1 MNALSK
7 RQFLKLSL
15 ASGVALSLSACG
27 GGDEHDIV
35 DVLSD
40 YPEYSLLVEAV
51 QAAGLVDTL
60 KGRGPFT
67 VFAPTNTAFV
77 NLLGELETTKD
88 ALFADKPLLTA
99 VLTYHVLAA
108 RVPAADI
115 PFGRAITTVET
126 GIFKIDNV
134 GGPVITDERNR
145 ESKIIRTNLF
155 ASNGVI
161 HGIDK
166 VILPG
171 DDTKDNIVARAEGLG
186 FTTLVA
192 AVKAAGLEG
201 ALAGSDLLTVFAPTN
216 QAFEDA
222 FTALGKTP
230 EQVLADTALLTKIL
244 TYHVVTGR
252 VLKADV
258 PLNTDIPTRLE
269 GETFQVTLV
278 NGDLQI
284 VDVAESGAKIITT
297 DVLASNGV
305 IHVIDKVILPFVPE
319 LPV

>member
-88 ALFADKPLLTA
+88 ALFADTELLT
-99 VLTYHVLAA
+99 
-108 RVPAADI
+108 
-115 PFGRAITTVET
+115 
-126 GIFKIDNV
+126 
-134 GGPVITDERNR
+134 
-145 ESKIIRTNLF
+145 
-155 ASNGVI
+155 
-161 HGIDK
+161 
-166 VILPG
+166 
-171 DDTKDNIVARAEGLG
+171 
-186 FTTLVA
+186 
-192 AVKAAGLEG
+192 
-201 ALAGSDLLTVFAPTN
+201 
-216 QAFEDA
+216 Q
-222 FTALGKTP
+222 
-230 EQVLADTALLTKIL
+230 IL
-244 TYHVVTGR
+244 TYHVVPAR
-252 VLKADV
+252 VLKAEV
-258 PLNTDIPTRLE
+258 PLNTNITTVE
-269 GETFQVTLV
+269 GTAFQV
-278 NGDLQI
+278 NSSLQI
-284 VDVAESGAKIITT
+284 VDVAKRLPNIVTT
-297 DVLASNGV
+297 DVLTSNGV
-305 IHVIDKVILPFVPE
+305 IHVIDRVILPFDPS

>member
-145 ESKIIRTNLF
+145 TANITVTNLY

-171 DDTKDNIVARAEGLG
+171 DKDIVATAQSIPDFSILVEAVIAANLV
-186 FTTLVA
+186 TTLQG
-192 AVKAAGLEG
+192 AGPF
-201 ALAGSDLLTVFAPTN
+201 TVFAPTN
-216 QAFEDA
+216 AA
-222 FTALGKTP
+222 FTAALSELGVSKEDLFANT
-230 EQVLADTALLTKIL
+230 ELLTQIL
-244 TYHVVTGR
+244 TYHVVPAR
-252 VLKADV
+252 VLKAEV
-258 PLNTDIPTRLE
+258 PLNTNITTVE
-269 GETFQVTLV
+269 GTAFQV
-278 NGDLQI
+278 NSSLQI
-284 VDVAESGAKIITT
+284 VDVANRLPNIVTT
-297 DVLASNGV
+297 DVLTSNGV
-305 IHVIDKVILPFVPE
+305 IHVIDRVILPFDPS

>member
-40 YPEYSLLVEAV
+40 YSEYSLLVEAV

-145 ESKIIRTNLF
+145 TANITVTNLY

-171 DDTKDNIVARAEGLG
+171 DKDIVATAQSVPDFSVLVEAVIAANLV
-186 FTTLVA
+186 TTLQG
-192 AVKAAGLEG
+192 AGPF
-201 ALAGSDLLTVFAPTN
+201 TVFAPTN
-216 QAFEDA
+216 AA
-222 FTALGKTP
+222 FTAALSELGVSK
-230 EQVLADTALLTKIL
+230 EDLFADTELLTQIL
-244 TYHVVTGR
+244 TYHVVPAR
-252 VLKADV
+252 VLKAEV
-258 PLNTDIPTRLE
+258 PLNTNITTVE
-269 GETFQVTLV
+269 GTAFQV
-278 NGDLQI
+278 NSSLQI
-284 VDVAESGAKIITT
+284 VDVANRLPNIVTT
-297 DVLASNGV
+297 DVLTSNGV
-305 IHVIDKVILPFVPE
+305 IHVIDRVILPFDPS

>member
-145 ESKIIRTNLF
+145 TANITVTNLY

-171 DDTKDNIVARAEGLG
+171 DKDIVATAQSVPDFSVLVEAVIAANLV
-186 FTTLVA
+186 TTLQG
-192 AVKAAGLEG
+192 AGPF
-201 ALAGSDLLTVFAPTN
+201 TVFAPTN
-216 QAFEDA
+216 AA
-222 FTALGKTP
+222 FTAALSELGVSK
-230 EQVLADTALLTKIL
+230 EDLFADTELLTQIL
-244 TYHVVTGR
+244 TYHVVPAR
-252 VLKADV
+252 VLKAEV
-258 PLNTDIPTRLE
+258 PLNTNITTALE
-269 GETFQVTLV
+269 GATFQV
-278 NGDLQI
+278 NSSLQI
-284 VDVAESGAKIITT
+284 VDVANRLPNIGPT
-297 DVLASNGV
+297 DVLTSNGV
-305 IHVIDKVILPFVPE
+305 IHVIDRVILPFVPTA
-319 LPV
+319 PV

>member
-88 ALFADKPLLTA
+88 ALFANKGLLTT
-99 VLTYHVLAA
+99 VLTYHVLGS

-145 ESKIIRTNLF
+145 TANITVTNLY

-171 DDTKDNIVARAEGLG
+171 DKDIVATAQSVPDFSVLVEAVIAANLV
-186 FTTLVA
+186 TTLQG
-192 AVKAAGLEG
+192 AGPF
-201 ALAGSDLLTVFAPTN
+201 TVFAPTN
-216 QAFEDA
+216 AA
-222 FTALGKTP
+222 FTAALSELGVSK
-230 EQVLADTALLTKIL
+230 EDLFADTELLTQIL
-244 TYHVVTGR
+244 TYHVVPAR
-252 VLKADV
+252 VLKAEV
-258 PLNTDIPTRLE
+258 PLNTNITTALE
-269 GETFQVTLV
+269 GATFQV
-278 NGDLQI
+278 NSSLQI
-284 VDVAESGAKIITT
+284 VDVANRLPNIGPT
-297 DVLASNGV
+297 DVLTSNGV
-305 IHVIDKVILPFVPE
+305 IHVIDRVILPFDPS

>member
-145 ESKIIRTNLF
+145 TANITVTNLY

-171 DDTKDNIVARAEGLG
+171 DKDIVDTAISLAPE
-186 FTTLVA
+186 FSTLVA
-192 AVKAAGLEG
+192 AVQAAGLESTLRG
-201 ALAGSDLLTVFAPTN
+201 EGPFTVFAPTN
-216 QAFEDA
+216 AA
-222 FTALGKTP
+222 FT
-230 EQVLADTALLTKIL
+230 TALATLGIDPTDLLTDPDKRSLLVQIL
-244 TYHVVTGR
+244 KYHVVPVR
-252 VLKADV
+252 VLEAEV
-258 PLNTDIPTRLE
+258 PLNTAITTVE
-269 GETFQVTLV
+269 GSTFQV
-278 NGDLQI
+278 NNSLQI
-284 VDVAESGAKIITT
+284 VDALGRTANIRPT
-297 DVLASNGV
+297 DVLTSNGV
-305 IHVIDKVILPFVPE
+305 IHVIDNVILPV
-319 LPV
+319 LPPVV

>member
-145 ESKIIRTNLF
+145 TANITVTNLY

-171 DDTKDNIVARAEGLG
+171 DKDIVATAQSVPDFSVLVEAVIAANLV
-186 FTTLVA
+186 TTLQG
-192 AVKAAGLEG
+192 AGPF
-201 ALAGSDLLTVFAPTN
+201 TVFAPTN
-216 QAFEDA
+216 AA
-222 FTALGKTP
+222 FTAALSELGVSK
-230 EQVLADTALLTKIL
+230 EDLFADTELLTQIL
-244 TYHVVTGR
+244 TYHVVPAR
-252 VLKADV
+252 VLKAEV
-258 PLNTDIPTRLE
+258 PLNTNITTALE
-269 GETFQVTLV
+269 GATFQV
-278 NGDLQI
+278 NSSLQI
-284 VDVAESGAKIITT
+284 VDVANRLPNIGPT
-297 DVLASNGV
+297 DVLTSNGV
-305 IHVIDKVILPFVPE
+305 IHVIDRVILPFDPS

>member
-145 ESKIIRTNLF
+145 TANITVTNLY

-171 DDTKDNIVARAEGLG
+171 DKDIVATAQSIPDFSILVEAV
-186 FTTLVA
+186 VA
-192 AVKAAGLEG
+192 ADLVSTLQGAGPF
-201 ALAGSDLLTVFAPTN
+201 TVFAPTN
-216 QAFEDA
+216 AA
-222 FTALGKTP
+222 FTAALSELGVSK
-230 EQVLADTALLTKIL
+230 EDLFADTELLTQIL
-244 TYHVVTGR
+244 TYHVVPAR
-252 VLKADV
+252 VLKAEV
-258 PLNTDIPTRLE
+258 PLNTNITTVE
-269 GETFQVTLV
+269 GTAFQV
-278 NGDLQI
+278 NSSLQI
-284 VDVAESGAKIITT
+284 VDVANRLPNIVTT
-297 DVLASNGV
+297 DVLTSNGV
-305 IHVIDKVILPFVPE
+305 IHVIDRVILPFDPS

>member
-145 ESKIIRTNLF
+145 TANITVTNLY

-171 DDTKDNIVARAEGLG
+171 DKDIVATAQSVPDFSVLVEAVIAANLV
-186 FTTLVA
+186 TTLQG
-192 AVKAAGLEG
+192 AGPF
-201 ALAGSDLLTVFAPTN
+201 TVFAPTN
-216 QAFEDA
+216 AA
-222 FTALGKTP
+222 FTAALSELGVSK
-230 EQVLADTALLTKIL
+230 EDLFADTELLTQIL
-244 TYHVVTGR
+244 TYHVVPAR
-252 VLKADV
+252 VLKAEV
-258 PLNTDIPTRLE
+258 PLNTNITTVE
-269 GETFQVTLV
+269 GTAFQV
-278 NGDLQI
+278 NSSLQI
-284 VDVAESGAKIITT
+284 VDVANRLPNIVTT
-297 DVLASNGV
+297 DVLTSNGV
-305 IHVIDKVILPFVPE
+305 IHVIDRVILPFDPS

>member
-88 ALFADKPLLTA
+88 ALFANKGLLTT
-99 VLTYHVLAA
+99 VLTYHVLGS

-145 ESKIIRTNLF
+145 IGSSRFGPRGEREIR
-155 ASNGVI
+155 
-161 HGIDK
+161 GI
-166 VILPG
+166 VGIGGGGQP
-171 DDTKDNIVARAEGLG
+171 
-186 FTTLVA
+186 
-192 AVKAAGLEG
+192 
-201 ALAGSDLLTVFAPTN
+201 
-216 QAFEDA
+216 AFESG
-222 FTALGKTP
+222 FF
-230 EQVLADTALLTKIL
+230 LA
-244 TYHVVTGR
+244 VGR
-252 VLKADV
+252 RSARGRS
-258 PLNTDIPTRLE
+258 PP
-269 GETFQVTLV
+269 
-278 NGDLQI
+278 
-284 VDVAESGAKIITT
+284 
-297 DVLASNGV
+297 
-305 IHVIDKVILPFVPE
+305 P
-319 LPV
+319 

>member
-145 ESKIIRTNLF
+145 TANITVTNLY

-171 DDTKDNIVARAEGLG
+171 DKDIVATAQSVPDFSVLVEAVIAANLV
-186 FTTLVA
+186 TTLQG
-192 AVKAAGLEG
+192 AGPF
-201 ALAGSDLLTVFAPTN
+201 TVFAPTN
-216 QAFEDA
+216 AA
-222 FTALGKTP
+222 FTAALSELGVSK
-230 EQVLADTALLTKIL
+230 EDLFADTELLTQIL
-244 TYHVVTGR
+244 TYHVVPAR
-252 VLKADV
+252 VLKAEV
-258 PLNTDIPTRLE
+258 PLNTNITTVE
-269 GETFQVTLV
+269 GATFQV
-278 NGDLQI
+278 NSNLQI
-284 VDVAESGAKIITT
+284 VDVANRLPNIGPT
-297 DVLASNGV
+297 DVLTSNGV
-305 IHVIDKVILPFVPE
+305 IHVIDRVILPFDPS

>member
-27 GGDEHDIV
+27 GGDDHDIV

-40 YPEYSLLVEAV
+40 YSEYSLLVEAV

-88 ALFADKPLLTA
+88 ALFANKPLLTA

-126 GIFKIDNV
+126 GIFKIDNG

-145 ESKIIRTNLF
+145 TANITVTNLY

-171 DDTKDNIVARAEGLG
+171 DKAIVATAQSIPHFSILVEAV
-186 FTTLVA
+186 VA
-192 AVKAAGLEG
+192 ADLVSTLQGAGPF
-201 ALAGSDLLTVFAPTN
+201 TVFAPTN
-216 QAFEDA
+216 AAFA
-222 FTALGKTP
+222 AALSELDVSKDDLFANT
-230 EQVLADTALLTKIL
+230 ELLTQIL
-244 TYHVVTGR
+244 TYHVVPAR
-252 VLKADV
+252 VLKAEV
-258 PLNTDIPTRLE
+258 PLNTNITTVE
-269 GETFQVTLV
+269 GTAFQV
-278 NGDLQI
+278 NSSLQI
-284 VDVAESGAKIITT
+284 VDVANRLPNIVTT
-297 DVLASNGV
+297 DVLTSNGV
-305 IHVIDKVILPFVPE
+305 IHVIDRVILPFDPS

>member
-145 ESKIIRTNLF
+145 TANITVTNLY

-171 DDTKDNIVARAEGLG
+171 DKDIVATAQSIPDFSILVEAV
-186 FTTLVA
+186 VA
-192 AVKAAGLEG
+192 ADLVSTLQGAGPF
-201 ALAGSDLLTVFAPTN
+201 TVFAPTN
-216 QAFEDA
+216 AAFA
-222 FTALGKTP
+222 AALSELDVSKDDLFANT
-230 EQVLADTALLTKIL
+230 ELLTQIL
-244 TYHVVTGR
+244 TYHVVPAR
-252 VLKADV
+252 VLKAEV
-258 PLNTDIPTRLE
+258 PLNTNITTVE
-269 GETFQVTLV
+269 GTAFQV
-278 NGDLQI
+278 NSSLQI
-284 VDVAESGAKIITT
+284 VDVANRLPNIVTT
-297 DVLASNGV
+297 DVLTSNGV
-305 IHVIDKVILPFVPE
+305 IHVIDRVILPFDPS

>member
-27 GGDEHDIV
+27 GGDDHDIV

-40 YPEYSLLVEAV
+40 YSEYSLLVEAV

-145 ESKIIRTNLF
+145 TANITVTNLY

-171 DDTKDNIVARAEGLG
+171 DKDIVATAQSIPDFSILVEAV
-186 FTTLVA
+186 VA
-192 AVKAAGLEG
+192 ADLVSTLQGAGPF
-201 ALAGSDLLTVFAPTN
+201 TVFAPTN
-216 QAFEDA
+216 AAFA
-222 FTALGKTP
+222 AALSELDVSKDDLFANT
-230 EQVLADTALLTKIL
+230 ELLTQIL
-244 TYHVVTGR
+244 TYHVVPAR
-252 VLKADV
+252 VLKAEV
-258 PLNTDIPTRLE
+258 PLNTNITTVE
-269 GETFQVTLV
+269 GATFQV
-278 NGDLQI
+278 NSSLQI
-284 VDVAESGAKIITT
+284 VDVANRLPNIVTT
-297 DVLASNGV
+297 DVLTSNGV
-305 IHVIDKVILPFVPE
+305 IHVIDRVILPFDPS

>member
-145 ESKIIRTNLF
+145 TANITVTNLY

-171 DDTKDNIVARAEGLG
+171 DKDIVATAQSIPDFSILVEAV
-186 FTTLVA
+186 VA
-192 AVKAAGLEG
+192 ADLVSTLQGAGPF
-201 ALAGSDLLTVFAPTN
+201 TVFAPTN
-216 QAFEDA
+216 AAFA
-222 FTALGKTP
+222 AALSELDVSKDDL
-230 EQVLADTALLTKIL
+230 LANTELLTQIL
-244 TYHVVTGR
+244 TYHVVPAR
-252 VLKADV
+252 VLKAEV
-258 PLNTDIPTRLE
+258 PLNTNITTVE
-269 GETFQVTLV
+269 GTAFQV
-278 NGDLQI
+278 NSSLQI
-284 VDVAESGAKIITT
+284 VDVANRLPNIVTT
-297 DVLASNGV
+297 DVLTSNGV
-305 IHVIDKVILPFVPE
+305 IHVIDRVILPFDPS

>member
-145 ESKIIRTNLF
+145 TANIKVTNLY
-155 ASNGVI
+155 ARNGVI

-171 DDTKDNIVARAEGLG
+171 DKDIVATAQSITDFSILVEAV
-186 FTTLVA
+186 VA
-192 AVKAAGLEG
+192 ADLVSTLQGAGPF
-201 ALAGSDLLTVFAPTN
+201 TVFAPTN
-216 QAFEDA
+216 AAFA
-222 FTALGKTP
+222 AALSELDVSKDDLFANT
-230 EQVLADTALLTKIL
+230 ELLTQIL
-244 TYHVVTGR
+244 TYHVVPAR
-252 VLKADV
+252 VLKAEV
-258 PLNTDIPTRLE
+258 PLNTNITTVE
-269 GETFQVTLV
+269 GATFQV
-278 NGDLQI
+278 NSSLQI
-284 VDVAESGAKIITT
+284 VDVANRLPNIVTT
-297 DVLASNGV
+297 DVLTSNGV
-305 IHVIDKVILPFVPE
+305 IHVIDRVILPFDPS

>member
-145 ESKIIRTNLF
+145 TANITVTNLY

-171 DDTKDNIVARAEGLG
+171 DKDIVATAQSVPD
-186 FTTLVA
+186 FSVLVEAGIA
-192 AVKAAGLEG
+192 ANLVTKLQGAGPF
-201 ALAGSDLLTVFAPTN
+201 TVFAPTN
-216 QAFEDA
+216 AA
-222 FTALGKTP
+222 FTAALSELGVSK
-230 EQVLADTALLTKIL
+230 EDLFADTELLTQIL
-244 TYHVVTGR
+244 TYHVVPAR
-252 VLKADV
+252 VLKAEV
-258 PLNTDIPTRLE
+258 PLNTNITTVE
-269 GETFQVTLV
+269 GTAFQV
-278 NGDLQI
+278 NSSLQI
-284 VDVAESGAKIITT
+284 VDVANRLPNIGPT
-297 DVLASNGV
+297 DVLTSNGV
-305 IHVIDKVILPFVPE
+305 IHVIDRVILPFDPS

>member
-27 GGDEHDIV
+27 GGDDHDIV

-145 ESKIIRTNLF
+145 TANITVTNLY

-171 DDTKDNIVARAEGLG
+171 DKDIVATAQSVPDFSVLVEAVIAANLV
-186 FTTLVA
+186 TTLQG
-192 AVKAAGLEG
+192 AGPF
-201 ALAGSDLLTVFAPTN
+201 TVFAPTN
-216 QAFEDA
+216 AA
-222 FTALGKTP
+222 FTAALSELGVSK
-230 EQVLADTALLTKIL
+230 EDLFADTELLTQIL
-244 TYHVVTGR
+244 TYHVVPAR
-252 VLKADV
+252 VLKAEV
-258 PLNTDIPTRLE
+258 PLNTNITTVE
-269 GETFQVTLV
+269 GATFQV
-278 NGDLQI
+278 NSSLQI
-284 VDVAESGAKIITT
+284 VDVANRLPNIVTT
-297 DVLASNGV
+297 DVLTSNGV
-305 IHVIDKVILPFVPE
+305 IHVIDRVILPFVPTA
-319 LPV
+319 PV

>member
-40 YPEYSLLVEAV
+40 YSEYSLLVEAV

-145 ESKIIRTNLF
+145 TANITVTNLY

-171 DDTKDNIVARAEGLG
+171 DKDIVATAQSVPDFSVLVEAVIAANLV
-186 FTTLVA
+186 TTLQG
-192 AVKAAGLEG
+192 AGPF
-201 ALAGSDLLTVFAPTN
+201 TVFAPTN
-216 QAFEDA
+216 AA
-222 FTALGKTP
+222 FTAALSELGVSK
-230 EQVLADTALLTKIL
+230 EDLFADTELLTQIL
-244 TYHVVTGR
+244 TYHVVPAR
-252 VLKADV
+252 VLKAEV
-258 PLNTDIPTRLE
+258 PLNTNITTVE
-269 GETFQVTLV
+269 GTAFQV
-278 NGDLQI
+278 NSSLQI
-284 VDVAESGAKIITT
+284 VDVANRLPNIGPT
-297 DVLASNGV
+297 DVLTSNGV
-305 IHVIDKVILPFVPE
+305 IHVIDRVILPFDPS

>member
-40 YPEYSLLVEAV
+40 YSEYSLLVEAV

-115 PFGRAITTVET
+115 AFGRAITTVET

-145 ESKIIRTNLF
+145 TANITVTNLY

-171 DDTKDNIVARAEGLG
+171 DKDIVATAQSVPDFSVLVEAVIAANLV
-186 FTTLVA
+186 TTLQG
-192 AVKAAGLEG
+192 AGPF
-201 ALAGSDLLTVFAPTN
+201 TVFAPTN
-216 QAFEDA
+216 AA
-222 FTALGKTP
+222 FTAALSELGVSK
-230 EQVLADTALLTKIL
+230 EDLFADTELLTQIL
-244 TYHVVTGR
+244 TYHVVPAR
-252 VLKADV
+252 VLKAEV
-258 PLNTDIPTRLE
+258 PLNTNITTVE
-269 GETFQVTLV
+269 GSTFQV
-278 NGDLQI
+278 NSSLQI
-284 VDVAESGAKIITT
+284 VDGTNSLSKIVTT
-297 DVLASNGV
+297 DVLTSNGV
-305 IHVIDKVILPFVPE
+305 IHVVVRVILPFDPS

>member
-145 ESKIIRTNLF
+145 TANITVTNLY

-171 DDTKDNIVARAEGLG
+171 DKDIVATAQSVPDFSVLVEAVIAANLV
-186 FTTLVA
+186 TTLQG
-192 AVKAAGLEG
+192 AGPF
-201 ALAGSDLLTVFAPTN
+201 TVFAPTN
-216 QAFEDA
+216 AAFA
-222 FTALGKTP
+222 AALSELDVSKDDLFANT
-230 EQVLADTALLTKIL
+230 ELLTQIL
-244 TYHVVTGR
+244 TYHVVPAR
-252 VLKADV
+252 VLKAEV
-258 PLNTDIPTRLE
+258 PLNTNITTALE
-269 GETFQVTLV
+269 GATFQV
-278 NGDLQI
+278 NSSLQI
-284 VDVAESGAKIITT
+284 VDVANRLPNIGPT
-297 DVLASNGV
+297 DVLTSNGV
-305 IHVIDKVILPFVPE
+305 IHVIDRVILPFDPS